1 MKVSV
6 SGLKMEKF
14 QRIGLTKGKNP
25 VAVGDANE
33 PFDMQMAMN
42 NLQRN
47 SASQTKKNQLPA
59 SGRVRERCGSGTT
72 CDGLIKA
79 MRGNIG
85 RPSSNS
91 HRIQTGPVMDGS
103 EHMALSTFIQTNST
117 LFLSHFS
124 IQSIPFDSATI

>member
-6 SGLKMEKF
+6 SGLIMEKF

-33 PFDMQMAMN
+33 PFEMQMAMN

-85 RPSSNS
+85 RPSSNRMQQQSS
-91 HRIQTGPVMDGS
+91 HSNRPRDGWRRAHGS
-103 EHMALSTFIQTNST
+103 VHFHSDKFNS
-117 LFLSHFS
+117 LLVPFFNS
-124 IQSIPFDSATI
+124 IDSL